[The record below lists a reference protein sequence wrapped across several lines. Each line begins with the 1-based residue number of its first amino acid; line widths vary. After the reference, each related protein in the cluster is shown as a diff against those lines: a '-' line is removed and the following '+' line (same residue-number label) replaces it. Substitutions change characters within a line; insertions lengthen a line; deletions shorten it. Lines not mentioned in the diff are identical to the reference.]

1 MRQPLGRVESSAK
14 GTRDRMPQG
23 VKFFTTLPVQI
34 NNLLW
39 LNNHY
44 PFRKNAVLAAIAVNI
59 QFNRLP
65 F

>member
-1 MRQPLGRVESSAK
+1 
-14 GTRDRMPQG
+14 MPQG